1 MIPGEGARYTNLNH
15 EPTSSLVWGDLQK
28 IRAEAPLVHNITN
41 YVVMNST
48 ANALLA
54 VGASPVMAH
63 AVQEVEEMVR
73 HARALVLNIGT
84 LSPAWVE
91 AMVKAGQEATRRGV
105 PVVLDPVGSGATGYR
120 TATAL
125 RLLEEVRPTIVRG
138 NASEI
143 RSLVRVGAGPK
154 GVDSQHAPEEILE
167 EAKALSHQWR
177 CAVSVSG
184 PVDIV
189 VAGDA
194 VVRVANGHAMMARVT
209 GMGCTATAI
218 TGAFAA
224 VNPSPLDAAAHA
236 MAVMGLAGE
245 IAAERAEGPGTFFPH
260 FLDALHL
267 LDQPNVARRLRLEGG
282 KESQGSP
289 R

>member
-1 MIPGEGARYTNLNH
+1 
-15 EPTSSLVWGDLQK
+15 
-28 IRAEAPLVHNITN
+28 
-41 YVVMNST
+41 
-48 ANALLA
+48 
-54 VGASPVMAH
+54 
-63 AVQEVEEMVR
+63 
-73 HARALVLNIGT
+73 
-84 LSPAWVE
+84 
-91 AMVKAGQEATRRGV
+91 
-105 PVVLDPVGSGATGYR
+105 
-120 TATAL
+120 
-125 RLLEEVRPTIVRG
+125 
-138 NASEI
+138 
-143 RSLVRVGAGPK
+143 
-154 GVDSQHAPEEILE
+154 VDSQHAPEEILE